1 MKASVYPTVRSTG
14 YVNRVGAP
22 LGSILN
28 NQAISLGKTTGKA
41 ENKMMMA
48 ETRSLT
54 MGYARPSN
62 PEPSS
67 SRQMAIA
74 RTTLSSSVIPLRP
87 KPAQQPRAIPTVATM
102 PIPTATTA
110 SHRLVPV
117 ERTCQ
122 AQLPLAAPLRDLA
135 DRWARELDAARQ
147 RRKELKRQF
156 QRDFRFGYGGRP

>member
-1 MKASVYPTVRSTG
+1 
-14 YVNRVGAP
+14 
-22 LGSILN
+22 
-28 NQAISLGKTTGKA
+28 
-41 ENKMMMA
+41 MMMA
-48 ETRSLT
+48 ETRNLT

-156 QRDFRFGYGGRP
+156 QRNFRFGYGGRP